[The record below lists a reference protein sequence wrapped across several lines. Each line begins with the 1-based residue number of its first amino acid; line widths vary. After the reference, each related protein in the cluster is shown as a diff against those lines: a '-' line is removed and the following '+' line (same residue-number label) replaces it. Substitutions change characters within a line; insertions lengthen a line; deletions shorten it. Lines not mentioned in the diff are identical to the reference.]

1 MNRQVTV
8 IIESKIDIE
17 VPFFQ
22 EKYEADGRKGEDYSS
37 DVVEM
42 YGLDLGDMDQADWL
56 AAEADNPHRD
66 CNAELFCTQGAMF
79 STGWGSLELMVAH
92 KASEAYPAVA
102 NQRNDLFD
110 ERVKYN
116 ADNGISVRT
125 EVYPCDEHWNID
137 WENPITA

>member
-17 VPFFQ
+17 IPFFQ
-22 EKYEADGRKGEDYSS
+22 EKYEEDERQGEDYSS
-37 DVVEM
+37 EMVQM
-42 YGLDLGDMDQADWL
+42 YGLDLGEINESDWL
-56 AAEADNPHRD
+56 AAEADNAHRD
-66 CNAELFCTQGAMF
+66 CDAELFCTQGAMF
-79 STGWGSLELMVAH
+79 CMGWGSLELMVAH
-92 KASEAYPAVA
+92 KASEAYPVVA
-102 NQRNDLFD
+102 NQRSDLFD

-137 WENPITA
+137 WENPISS